1 MWWRLETAQN
11 SFEISRKSLR
21 ESAPPGMGGFVD
33 DVMALSVR
41 FGIEPSVPL
50 PAAIA
55 QMNMLMGM
63 KPHETAVS

>member
-1 MWWRLETAQN
+1 MVAARNRPKKA
-11 SFEISRKSLR
+11 SKPVRASR
-21 ESAPPGMGGFVD
+21 ESAPPGMGGFLD

-55 QMNMLMGM
+55 QMNMLMGR
-63 KPHETAVS
+63 